1 MQMRMSMTTVNVQTK
16 KILKHLKNGRRK
28 CKYTHGYTVCVCVR
42 GEGERQRPS
51 GSCGVCVRACV
62 RARARARACSHACVR
77 VCVRA
82 CLCVYVCGVD
92 LNEHGDPTVDTHPAD
107 ALGSY
112 NCV

>member
-1 MQMRMSMTTVNVQTK
+1 MFK
-16 KILKHLKNGRRK
+16 RRRDYCLLSNRDWK
-28 CKYTHGYTVCVCVR
+28 PEEWRVCVGR
-42 GEGERQRPS
+42 EEGR
-51 GSCGVCVRACV
+51 VCACV
-62 RARARARACSHACVR
+62 MMMTGVFVLRARARARACSHACVR